1 MKLLEAPLTLHNSS
15 VPGLTAS
22 LVPSIAIGKSGVFS
36 QWEVHTSV
44 VHWLLDC
51 NFFVRPRGLGCCPN
65 GEFTVRRDHNHGE
78 GHG

>member
-36 QWEVHTSV
+36 HWEVHTSV
-44 VHWLLDC
+44 VHWLLDLVAAQTVSSP
-51 NFFVRPRGLGCCPN
+51 FV
-65 GEFTVRRDHNHGE
+65 VIIIMVKVMGE
-78 GHG
+78 GRYK